1 MITILQAIILGLL
14 QGITELFPI
23 SSLGHSVV
31 LPSILGWNIH
41 QNDSYF
47 LTFLIATHLATAT
60 VLFIFFFK
68 DWKKILSGIIRT
80 LKQREVK
87 KEDTYARIGWL
98 LVIGTVP
105 AGIIGLLF
113 QDSIRKLFASAQIA
127 AGFLILNGFL
137 LLGAEQLRKRAAR
150 KTVEQ
155 NDESIAHLRP
165 IQSIYIGA
173 AQSLALLPGISRS
186 GASMGGGL
194 LAGLN
199 NEDAARFSFL
209 LATPVIGAAALLKL
223 PEIFSSSYAS
233 LRLPMFVGALCAGL
247 AAYISVKFLMK
258 FFKSNTLKPFALYCL
273 FAGVGASLY
282 LLTK

>member
-1 MITILQAIILGLL
+1 M
-14 QGITELFPI
+14 
-23 SSLGHSVV
+23 
-31 LPSILGWNIH
+31 
-41 QNDSYF
+41 
-47 LTFLIATHLATAT
+47 
-60 VLFIFFFK
+60 
-68 DWKKILSGIIRT
+68 
-80 LKQREVK
+80 
-87 KEDTYARIGWL
+87 
-98 LVIGTVP
+98 VIGTIP

-113 QDSIRKLFASAQIA
+113 QESIRKLFASAQLA

-150 KTVEQ
+150 KNAKQ
-155 NDESIAHLRP
+155 SDESIAHLRP

-223 PEIFSSSYAS
+223 PEILSSSYAS
-233 LRLPMFVGALCAGL
+233 LRLPMLVGALCAGL
-247 AAYISVKFLMK
+247 AAYISVTFLMK
-258 FFKSNTLKPFALYCL
+258 FFKSNTLRPFALYCL
-273 FAGVGASLY
+273 LAGASASLY
-282 LLTK
+282 LFTK